1 VVYCLGLFL
10 LYEASHGGEFG
21 ITLAG
26 VAVLL
31 FILPS
36 MAFLLFGVPGAV
48 VPAIRKPIATPGARA
63 EGRQPSS

>member
-1 VVYCLGLFL
+1 M
-10 LYEASHGGEFG
+10 
-21 ITLAG
+21 
-26 VAVLL
+26 LL